1 MISWIQKTFQQHFRI
16 IFLVLLAL
24 IIVAFVFTIGASPG
38 LGNSGQKAMSRP
50 FFGANLGNQEDVGR
64 VMGDAQ
70 LSVFLQV
77 GYPALSGAR
86 LEQFALH
93 RYAALAMANE
103 LRLPGPTPSELESF
117 VKTRGAFLG
126 QDGSFDAARYAQF
139 RDSLKLNQGA
149 NEGDVARVLAD
160 DFRYEAMQKLLA
172 GPGYVMP
179 GDVKIELGQS
189 DTSWTL
195 AVATTDYS
203 SFAPKIEPAETELAK
218 YFEENTFRYELSPQ
232 VRLRAIDFPAS
243 AYIGQVRVS
252 DADVRAYYDANPARF
267 PKPAAV
273 GADGKPAVQLPATGT
288 PDADFAAVRPQVQ
301 AALVLER
308 SRQIAAQNASNL
320 TLALYEG
327 KITRANVDAFL
338 KERNLTARPVSPF
351 SRDAI
356 PAELAGSSEVGEAAF
371 KLDDV
376 RYYSDAVST
385 VNGSAVLLWE
395 ETLPARQPQLVEVRA
410 RVLADFTENEK
421 RKKFVE
427 AGRAAR
433 TQIEARLKAGDTF
446 EKAVAATTA
455 SGLKFEAK
463 TLPAFTAREPATD
476 VDHSVLGSIQTL
488 QKGALSEMIMSGSKG
503 TIVQVIDRKAPV
515 IDDSNPRFAETRT
528 QLAQYLSASA
538 ASSQISGLV
547 EKELAK
553 SAPINP

>member
-1 MISWIQKTFQQHFRI
+1 M
-16 IFLVLLAL
+16 
-24 IIVAFVFTIGASPG
+24 GA
-38 LGNSGQKAMSRP
+38 A
-50 FFGANLGNQEDVGR
+50 
-64 VMGDAQ
+64 
-70 LSVFLQV
+70 
-77 GYPALSGAR
+77 
-86 LEQFALH
+86 
-93 RYAALAMANE
+93 
-103 LRLPGPTPSELESF
+103 
-117 VKTRGAFLG
+117 
-126 QDGSFDAARYAQF
+126 
-139 RDSLKLNQGA
+139 
-149 NEGDVARVLAD
+149 
-160 DFRYEAMQKLLA
+160 
-172 GPGYVMP
+172 
-179 GDVKIELGQS
+179 
-189 DTSWTL
+189 
-195 AVATTDYS
+195 
-203 SFAPKIEPAETELAK
+203 
-218 YFEENTFRYELSPQ
+218 
-232 VRLRAIDFPAS
+232 
-243 AYIGQVRVS
+243 
-252 DADVRAYYDANPARF
+252 
-267 PKPAAV
+267 
-273 GADGKPAVQLPATGT
+273 GKPVVQLPAAGT

-351 SRDAI
+351 SRDAV

-371 KLDDV
+371 KLDDA

-455 SGLKFEAK
+455 SGLKFETK

-476 VDHSVLGSIQTL
+476 VDYSVLGSIQTL
-488 QKGALSEMIMSGSKG
+488 QKGALSEMIMSGAKG